1 MSPDL
6 VILTVSRL
14 AVGAITTFLAILVW
28 SRTRD
33 SAWMFVVIA
42 TIAQYGEIVAGTLES
57 FGIVRLDGL
66 VVAGVPLFRLLLMN
80 LPMVF
85 LSIALLVVLAN
96 RR

>member
-42 TIAQYGEIVAGTLES
+42 TVAQYGEIVAGTLES

-66 VVAGVPLFRLLLMN
+66 VIAGVPLFRVLLLN

-85 LSIALLVVLAN
+85 LSIALLVVLAG

>member
-1 MSPDL
+1 MSPDI

-33 SAWMFVVIA
+33 LAWMFVVIA
-42 TIAQYGEIVAGTLES
+42 TVAQYGEIVAGTLES

-66 VVAGVPLFRLLLMN
+66 VVAGVPIFRLLLMN

-85 LSIALLVVLAN
+85 LSIALLVVLAG